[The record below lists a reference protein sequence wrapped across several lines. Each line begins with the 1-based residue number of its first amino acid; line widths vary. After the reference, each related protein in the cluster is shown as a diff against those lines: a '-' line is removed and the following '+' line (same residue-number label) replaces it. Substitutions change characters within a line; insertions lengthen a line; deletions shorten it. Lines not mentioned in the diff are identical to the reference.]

1 MVVIRKMVALFVD
14 VMVLV
19 FVGLSIEKI
28 WVYYTRFS
36 RSGSLKL
43 FDGSR
48 KRKRFAESYLYVIVF
63 TIEFNRVLI
72 SL

>member
-19 FVGLSIEKI
+19 FVGLSIEMI
-28 WVYYTRFS
+28 WVYYTRFG
-36 RSGSLKL
+36 RGGSLKL
-43 FDGSR
+43 SDGSR
-48 KRKRFAESYLYVIVF
+48 KRKRCAESYLYVIVF
-63 TIEFNRVLI
+63 TIEFDRVLI